1 LTFWKEA
8 SMRRRG
14 FAIALISAGASGDL
28 ALGPAIAGSAGGST
42 PDGVCSEGVGS
53 PEARLEVLFRR
64 YGPVIYHRCR
74 MILGDAAA
82 AQDATQETFLRVQR
96 HLQKIPEADEALA
109 YIYRIATNYCLNER
123 RNQKHRAEPMAEPP
137 EVSEA
142 SFEER
147 VADRHLASHLMARVP
162 AHLRTPAFLHYVDGL
177 DQSEVAKV
185 LNVSRRTVVSRLSE
199 FQSRAKALLRGSQS

>member
-1 LTFWKEA
+1 
-8 SMRRRG
+8 MRRRG

-28 ALGPAIAGSAGGST
+28 ALGPAIAGNAGGST
-42 PDGVCSEGVGS
+42 ADGVCSESVQT
-53 PEARLEVLFRR
+53 PELRLEALFRR
-64 YGPVIYHRCR
+64 YGPIIYHRCR

-96 HLQKIPEADEALA
+96 HLEKIPEADEALA

-123 RNQKHRAEPMAEPP
+123 RNQKHRAEPMADPP
-137 EVSEA
+137 EVSEP

-147 VADRHLASHLMARVP
+147 VADRHLASRLIAGVP
-162 AHLRTPAFLHYVDGL
+162 AHLRAPAFLHYVDGL
-177 DQSEVAKV
+177 EQGEVAKV

-199 FQSRAKALLRGSQS
+199 FQSRAKGLLRGSQS

>member
-1 LTFWKEA
+1 
-8 SMRRRG
+8 MRRRG

-28 ALGPAIAGSAGGST
+28 ALGPAIAGNAGGA
-42 PDGVCSEGVGS
+42 PADGVCSESVQS
-53 PEARLEVLFRR
+53 PGIRLEALFRR

-96 HLQKIPEADEALA
+96 HLEKIPEADEALA
-109 YIYRIATNYCLNER
+109 YIYRIATNYCLNEL
-123 RNQKHRAEPMAEPP
+123 RNQKHRAEPMAELP
-137 EVSEA
+137 EASPESSET

-147 VADRHLASHLMARVP
+147 VADRQLAAHLMAGVP

-177 DQSEVAKV
+177 DQGEVARV

-199 FQSRAKALLRGSQS
+199 FQSRAKGLLRGSQS